1 MTANS
6 KHTPGPW
13 KVEPFVQ
20 SINGYPDWHSFTVRH
35 DRTNVHIA
43 TVGDVDRY
51 YEKDNEANARL
62 IAAAPETAA
71 ERDYLRE
78 VNAELLAALVGLL
91 TSVESM
97 IVDDNVPVYSG
108 DKARINAA
116 PAGSV
121 VTGRR

>member
-1 MTANS
+1 MTANQ
-6 KHTPGPW
+6 HTPGPW

-51 YEKDNEANARL
+51 YEQNNQANAEM

-71 ERDYLRE
+71 ERDQLRD
-78 VNAELLAALVGLL
+78 VNADLLAALEWAVARIIVANHEGDPILSALL
-91 TSVESM
+91 PDARAAIE
-97 IVDDNVPVYSG
+97 
-108 DKARINAA
+108 KARK
-116 PAGSV
+116 GS
-121 VTGRR
+121 